1 MAKIIRPTMIGA
13 SNFIRNTIIAII
25 TINTITPTIIE
36 PIVPTVPKTFSYRI
50 ARHGYKTFHIKY
62 I

>member
-1 MAKIIRPTMIGA
+1 MIGA

-50 ARHGYKTFHIKY
+50 ASHGYKTFHIKY